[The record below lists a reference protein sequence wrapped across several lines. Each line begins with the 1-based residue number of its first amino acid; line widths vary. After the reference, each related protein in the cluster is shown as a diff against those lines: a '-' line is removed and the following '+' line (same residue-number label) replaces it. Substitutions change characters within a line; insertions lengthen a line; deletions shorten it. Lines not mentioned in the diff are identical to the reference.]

1 MSWPFLTSPS
11 VVFKRI
17 IRRSLPV
24 LFLGFHISASCWCL
38 ASFVVYFRFASHRL
52 ALRSATD

>member
-17 IRRSLPV
+17 MRRSLPV

-38 ASFVVYFRFASHRL
+38 ASFVVYCPSHRL